1 MSIADNQQE
10 TSPSSIRNFYYS
22 GFCAGEMSCS
32 IIKAIDKTGHTYYTP
47 DFTVSNQDVT
57 LLQDINRV
65 IGQDKG
71 VLSPVKGSYN
81 LSLRGKDKVETALNF
96 FDRFPIIAGDLA
108 NTRLHIL
115 REAMSYLGRKEDCPS
130 SERIPVLE
138 RYRAQ
143 LRGLKRAKLHVR
155 GFELPSVS
163 DDAIGYF
170 LAGVVDAE
178 GSVGLRRR
186 DRTYQPFFAVAMKD
200 QKVVELLHDFLGYGY
215 IYYRPS
221 DGVYHYETGSF
232 RNVLHAITLFTDVY
246 PSKQG
251 QMKMRMEK
259 LRRIL
264 NDHTRDTKI
273 IPIRYDG
280 RLW

>member
-1 MSIADNQQE
+1 MPIADNQQE
-10 TSPSSIRNFYYS
+10 TSSSSVRSFYYS

-57 LLQDINRV
+57 LLQDVNRV

-71 VLSPVKGSYN
+71 VLSPVKGSHN
-81 LSLRGKDKVETALNF
+81 LSLRGKDKVEIVLGF
-96 FDRFPIIAGDLA
+96 FNRFPIIAGNLA
-108 NTRLHIL
+108 NAKLQIL
-115 REAMSYLGRKEDCPS
+115 REAMGYLGRKKECFSP
-130 SERIPVLE
+130 ERIPILE
-138 RYRAQ
+138 RHRTE
-143 LRGLKRAKLHVR
+143 LRELKRAKLPVR
-155 GFELPSVS
+155 EFDLPSVS

-186 DRTYQPFFAVAMKD
+186 DETYQPFFAVAMKD
-200 QKVVELLHDFLGYGY
+200 QKVVELLRDFLGYGY

-221 DGVYHYETGSF
+221 DRVYHYETGSF
-232 RNVLHAITLFTDVY
+232 RNVLRAITLFTDVY
-246 PSKQG
+246 PSKHG

-264 NDHTRDTKI
+264 NDHTRDTKV